1 MTKKSILA
9 KKPTTDKQPK
19 SPARTRF
26 APSPTGLLHIGS
38 LRTALYNYLLAK
50 STGGEFLLRLED
62 TDQKRLVPGAEESIY
77 ESLKWCGLSFDEG
90 PGVNDA
96 EFGPFRQSD
105 RTKIYQS
112 YINKLLDLGVAY
124 RCFCPKER
132 LDNLRDSAQKLQ
144 PPTTVSYDR
153 HCAHHSTEKIQEQ
166 LDQKIPFTVRLKS
179 PQKYPP
185 FEDLLHGSIDM
196 QPQVNPNDMRYDDP
210 ILMKSDGLP
219 TYHFANVVDD
229 HLMKITH
236 VVRGEEWL
244 PSTPKH
250 IALYNAFGWNPPKY
264 IHIPLLTSTSD
275 KKLSKRK
282 GDADVLALRAKGVLP
297 EALINFSVLF
307 GWSPPREEAAKNHEC
322 FRLPELV
329 RLFDINHLT
338 KGNAKVDEKKLWFFN
353 KHYLSQRIQDP
364 DQLEDLA
371 RAAFEQMH
379 DSMPDVSLTT
389 VKAALSLVGNS
400 LTKISDLQD
409 DFSYLFTKPTFE
421 RNDFVRHF
429 VQKQDLVQVK
439 SLLQRINGNLT
450 AENSILDLI
459 DQIVNETGL
468 RKNVIFESV
477 RFALAGSVPGV
488 KLPLL
493 VDFLGVEESNMRIK
507 EALDKLDSVLCLK
520 TNEGEGSS
528 NSKHYD
534 RCA

>member
-1 MTKKSILA
+1 MGFEINYKILRRLYSSSIKLKKPVLLTKKSILA

-236 VVRGEEWL
+236 VVRGL
-244 PSTPKH
+244 S
-250 IALYNAFGWNPPKY
+250 L
-264 IHIPLLTSTSD
+264 IHIFSRVLWVGKKSEYYLNDEPVSELTVKNLMGELNIQLDNLCQFLSQERVEEFARLKSD
-275 KKLSKRK
+275 KLLMETVRSVNVNLLESFKNLKTLQEEQITEAKELELKTSKLRDLNETRDKLVSSVQALEAFKRK
-282 GDADVLALRAKGVLP
+282 KQELDINEKLLP
-297 EALINFSVLF
+297 YVKIKDHKRKCAQYKKKYQEARDQLKALITDKE
-307 GWSPPREEAAKNHEC
+307 PMRQAQQAIDAEAAEKQ
-322 FRLPELV
+322 
-329 RLFDINHLT
+329 DI
-338 KGNAKVDEKKLWFFN
+338 
-353 KHYLSQRIQDP
+353 
-364 DQLEDLA
+364 
-371 RAAFEQMH
+371 
-379 DSMPDVSLTT
+379 
-389 VKAALSLVGNS
+389 LSL
-400 LTKISDLQD
+400 I
-409 DFSYLFTKPTFE
+409 
-421 RNDFVRHF
+421 H
-429 VQKQDLVQVK
+429 
-439 SLLQRINGNLT
+439 I
-450 AENSILDLI
+450 
-459 DQIVNETGL
+459 
-468 RKNVIFESV
+468 
-477 RFALAGSVPGV
+477 
-488 KLPLL
+488 
-493 VDFLGVEESNMRIK
+493 
-507 EALDKLDSVLCLK
+507 
-520 TNEGEGSS
+520 
-528 NSKHYD
+528 
-534 RCA
+534 